1 MRRSDRKKRGPMART
16 TEKQQ
21 RAPGS
26 GFRLVWHFGRR
37 YWRQGALILLSMLI
51 YAAGVNGRAYLIK
64 PFLEEV
70 ILPAEELNSGT
81 VSGSPLEG
89 LLEGQSLTPQER
101 QRQQD
106 SLRRTIEQRLLP
118 LLGIALL
125 VITFIPLANFVRGY
139 LGSWVVNRMILDVQA
154 DLCRIYLRLPLG
166 FHNRQRK
173 GDLLARLNND
183 VANASLSFKLLYGD
197 LVQEPITLVVGV
209 GVLLYLNW
217 QLTVLLALIL
227 PPLILLI
234 VRFGKRIRKKSRRR
248 QEEISHL
255 LGAMVQMFA
264 GIKVVKAFQKED
276 FEWDRFQRQN
286 REVFSRTMK
295 VVKTEVTSHSVT
307 ELFNNVTYI
316 LFLGIGVFAIIQS
329 ALGLTFPVLVA
340 FLALA
345 PTLYR
350 PVKHLSQAYNQFSDA
365 MAGLDRVAEI
375 LNQDPGD
382 LADEGSREI
391 HAIEQGIRFENVDFA
406 YGDSDWM
413 LHHINLTIRPGET
426 VALVGKTGAGKTTL
440 SDLLLRLYDPTGGRI
455 LIDGV
460 DIREFRRA
468 SLLARMAVV
477 TQEPFLFDAT
487 VAENIRY
494 GKADATLAEIE
505 AAARAAYIHDAVASL
520 PDGYDTRVGDRGVR
534 LSGGERQ
541 RLTMAR
547 ALLKDP
553 ALLILDEATSSLD
566 AQSERQIQSALENL
580 MQGRTTLVIAHRFS
594 TILHADRIAVL
605 DGGRLLMTGR
615 HEELLQECP
624 LYQELYELQ
633 FLPQGDTRRTAAD
646 GTHDSGASRRG

>member
-1 MRRSDRKKRGPMART
+1 MEVATDKKYGPN
-16 TEKQQ
+16 
-21 RAPGS
+21 GS

-37 YWRQGALILLSMLI
+37 YWRQGMLILLSMMI

-70 ILPAEELNSGT
+70 ILPAEELNSDVISGNPVESILQGGT
-81 VSGSPLEG
+81 LSPE
-89 LLEGQSLTPQER
+89 ER
-101 QRQQD
+101 QRQQA
-106 SLRRTIEQRLLP
+106 SLRRAIEQRLLP

-125 VITFIPLANFVRGY
+125 VITFIPLANFLRSY
-139 LGSWVVNRMILDVQA
+139 LGAWVVNRMILDMQA
-154 DLCRIYLRLPLG
+154 DLCRIYLQLPLA

-173 GDLLARLNND
+173 GDLLARLNSD

-234 VRFGKRIRKKSRRR
+234 VRFGRRIRKKSRRR

-255 LGAMVQMFA
+255 LGAMVQMFS

-286 REVFSRTMK
+286 RQVFRRTMK

-382 LADEGSREI
+382 LADEGSRELQFI
-391 HAIEQGIRFENVDFA
+391 REGIRFEAVDFA
-406 YGDSDWM
+406 YGESDWM
-413 LHHINLTIRPGET
+413 LREINLTIRPGET

-440 SDLLLRLYDPTGGRI
+440 SDLLLRLYDPTRGRI

-460 DIREFRRA
+460 DIRQYSRA

-494 GKADATLAEIE
+494 GKADAPMAEIE
-505 AAARAAYIHDAVASL
+505 AAARAAFIHDAITAL

-541 RLTMAR
+541 RVTMAR

-553 ALLILDEATSSLD
+553 AILILDEATSSLD
-566 AQSERQIQSALENL
+566 AQSERQIQRALENL
-580 MQGRTTLVIAHRFS
+580 MRGRTTLVIAHRFS

-605 DGGRLLMTGR
+605 DGGRLLMTGS
-615 HEELLQECP
+615 HEELLRECP
-624 LYQELYELQ
+624 LYQELYALQ
-633 FLPQGDTRRTAAD
+633 FLPQGDTRRPATD
-646 GTHDSGASRRG
+646 GL

>member
-1 MRRSDRKKRGPMART
+1 MSD
-16 TEKQQ
+16 
-21 RAPGS
+21 S
-26 GFRLVWHFGRR
+26 GIDNVTPVKGGLGLVWHFGRR
-37 YWRQGALILLSMLI
+37 YWRQGALIILSMLI

-70 ILPAEELNSGT
+70 ILPAEQLNSGVVPGT
-81 VSGSPLEG
+81 TLDAVLSGE
-89 LLEGQSLTPQER
+89 SLSEDEL
-101 QRQQD
+101 QRQQG
-106 SLRRTIEQRLLP
+106 SLRRTIENRLLP

-125 VITFIPLANFVRGY
+125 VITFIPLANFVRSY
-139 LGSWVVNRMILDVQA
+139 LGAWVVNRMILDVQA
-154 DLCRIYLRLPLG
+154 DLCRIYLQLPLG

-197 LVQEPITLVVGV
+197 LVQEPITLLVGV

-350 PVKHLSQAYNQFSDA
+350 PVKHLSQAYNQYSDA
-365 MAGLDRVAEI
+365 MAGIDRVSEI
-375 LNQDPGD
+375 LN
-382 LADEGSREI
+382 LASDTYLDTGTRELDDI
-391 HAIEQGIRFENVDFA
+391 REEIRFEKVNFA
-406 YGDSDWM
+406 YGESDWM
-413 LHHINLTIRPGET
+413 LRDIDLTIRRGET

-455 LIDGV
+455 LIDGT

-468 SLLARMAVV
+468 SLLSRMAVV

-487 VAENIRY
+487 VAENILY
-494 GKADATLAEIE
+494 GKADASPAEIE
-505 AAARAAYIHDAVASL
+505 AAARAAHIHDVIAAL
-520 PDGYDTRVGDRGVR
+520 PEGYETRVGDRGVR

-541 RLTMAR
+541 RVTMAR
-547 ALLKDP
+547 ALLKNP
-553 ALLILDEATSSLD
+553 AILILDEATSSLD
-566 AQSERQIQSALENL
+566 AQSEKQVQGALENL
-580 MQGRTTLVIAHRFS
+580 MRGRTTLVIAHRFS

-615 HEELLQECP
+615 HEDLLRECP

-633 FLPQGDTRRTAAD
+633 FLPQGDR
-646 GTHDSGASRRG
+646 SQSRAPSVDE